1 MNWTLALPE
10 IMLSV
15 SGLAILLFGVLRR
28 QGNPAVPCTLL
39 AILAMLVA
47 GGLVLAAPDG
57 VGYHGVFVGDGFARF
72 MKLLSLAGA
81 ILSLM
86 LALDYNRR
94 EGISRF
100 EFPVLMLFSTVGT
113 MVMASSEN
121 LMTLYVGLE
130 LQSLAIYILCAFD
143 RDRLGSAEAG
153 LKYFVLGSLAS
164 GLLLYGI
171 SLVFGFAGTMEY
183 HGLQAALAESAEVPS
198 GLVIGIVFIIVGLAF
213 KVSAVP
219 FHMWTPDVYQ
229 GAPAPV
235 TAFMAGAP
243 KLAAFALLL
252 RVMAGPFGQVTPQW
266 QLLIELI
273 AMASMLFGALAAIP
287 QTSIKRLMAYS
298 SIGHMG
304 YALIGLAAATPA
316 GIRGTL
322 VYLATYLFMNA
333 GVFATIVA
341 MRRRGLAVEKISDL
355 AGLSRTDPALALMMA
370 IFMFSMIGVPP
381 LSGFFGKL
389 LVFSA
394 GLQAGM
400 PTLVIVGIV
409 SSVIGAVYYL
419 RVVRVMY
426 VDAPGIAFDRRAAS
440 VSFVSIGMG
449 LVTGLFLLVLGPLT
463 SAAQAAAAVLFR

>member
-10 IMLSV
+10 IVLSV
-15 SGLAILLFGVLRR
+15 SGLAILLFGVL
-28 QGNPAVPCTLL
+28 QKKGNPAVPCTLL
-39 AILAMLVA
+39 AILAMLVT
-47 GGLVLAAPDG
+47 GVLVIGSADG
-57 VGYHGVFVGDGFARF
+57 VGYHRVFVGDSFARF
-72 MKLLSLAGA
+72 MKILSLAGA
-81 ILSLM
+81 ILSLL
-86 LALDYNRR
+86 LALDYNRH
-94 EGISRF
+94 EGIARF

-121 LMTLYVGLE
+121 LMTLYIGLE
-130 LQSLAIYILCAFD
+130 LTSLAIYILCAFD

-183 HGLQAALAESAEVPS
+183 RGLQAAVAESAEIPS
-198 GLVIGIVFIIVGLAF
+198 GLVIGIVFVIVGLAF
-213 KVSAVP
+213 KISAVP

-235 TAFMAGAP
+235 TAFMSGAP

-266 QLLIELI
+266 QLLIELLAI
-273 AMASMLFGALAAIP
+273 ASMLFGALAAIP

-316 GIRGTL
+316 GLRGTL

-333 GVFATIVA
+333 GVFACIVA
-341 MRRRGLAVEKISDL
+341 MRRRGLAVERISDL

-370 IFMFSMIGVPP
+370 VFMFSMIGVPP

-394 GLQAGM
+394 ALQAGM
-400 PTLVIVGIV
+400 PVLVIVGIV

-426 VDAPGIAFDRRAAS
+426 VDAPALPFDRRARS

-449 LVTGLFLLVLGPLT
+449 LVTGLFILVLGPVT

>member
-10 IMLSV
+10 IVLSV
-15 SGLAILLFGVLRR
+15 CGLAILVFGVL
-28 QGNPAVPCTLL
+28 QKKSNPAAICT
-39 AILAMLVA
+39 ILTIASMIVA
-47 GGLVLAAPDG
+47 GILVFASPEG
-57 VGYHGVFVGDGFARF
+57 VGYHRVFVGDAFARF
-72 MKLLSLAGA
+72 MKILSLAGA
-81 ILSLM
+81 A
-86 LALDYNRR
+86 LALVLSIDYNRS
-94 EGISRF
+94 EKIARF

-143 RDRLGSAEAG
+143 RDRLGSAESG

-183 HGLQAALAESAEVPS
+183 RGLQQALAASAEIPS

-213 KVSAVP
+213 KISAVP

-243 KLAAFALLL
+243 KIAAFALLL

-266 QLLIELI
+266 QLLIEILSV
-273 AMASMLFGALAAIP
+273 ASMLFGSLAAIA

-316 GIRGTL
+316 GMRGTL
-322 VYLATYLFMNA
+322 VYLATYIFMNA
-333 GVFATIVA
+333 GAFATVVA
-341 MRRRGLAVEKISDL
+341 MRRRGHAVERISDL
-355 AGLSRTDPALALMMA
+355 AGLGRTDPALALTMA

-394 GLQAGM
+394 ALQAGL
-400 PTLVIVGIV
+400 PVLVIVGIV
-409 SSVIGAVYYL
+409 SSVIGAFYYL
-419 RVVRVMY
+419 RVVRAMY
-426 VDAPGIAFDRRAAS
+426 VDAPALPFDRRPAS

-449 LVTGLFLLVLGPLT
+449 LVTGLFILVLGPVT

>member
-10 IMLSV
+10 IALSV
-15 SGLAILLFGVLRR
+15 CGLAILMFGVLRTT
-28 QGNPAVPCTLL
+28 GNPAVPCTLL
-39 AILAMLVA
+39 TIAAM
-47 GGLVLAAPDG
+47 VLAAVLVLTAGDG
-57 VGYHGVFVGDGFARF
+57 VAYHRVFVADAFARF
-72 MKLLSLAGA
+72 MKVLSLAGA
-81 ILSLM
+81 ALSLI

-100 EFPVLMLFSTVGT
+100 EFPVLVLFATVGT

-121 LMTLYVGLE
+121 LMTLYIGLE

-143 RDRLGSAEAG
+143 RDRLRSAESG

-183 HGLQAALAESAEVPS
+183 RGLQTALADSAQVPP
-198 GLVIGIVFIIVGLAF
+198 GLVVGIVFIIVGLAF
-213 KVSAVP
+213 KISAVP

-243 KLAAFALLL
+243 KIAAFALLL

-266 QLLIELI
+266 QLLIEILS
-273 AMASMLFGALAAIP
+273 MASMLFGALAAIP

-304 YALIGLAAATPA
+304 YALIGLAAASPA
-316 GIRGTL
+316 GLRGTL
-322 VYLATYLFMNA
+322 VYLATYLFMNTGA
-333 GVFATIVA
+333 FATIVA
-341 MRRRGLAVEKISDL
+341 MRRRGVAVERISDL
-355 AGLSRTDPALALMMA
+355 AGLSRTDPALALVMA
-370 IFMFSMIGVPP
+370 IVMFSMIGVPP

-394 GLQAGM
+394 ALRAGM
-400 PTLVIVGIV
+400 PALVIVGIV

-426 VDAPGIAFDRRAAS
+426 VDAPASAFDRRMPS
-440 VSFVSIGMG
+440 VSAVSIGMG
-449 LVTGLFLLVLGPLT
+449 VVTGLFLLLLGPVT
-463 SAAQAAAAVLFR
+463 SAAQAAAATLFR